1 MDYSKDANDKK
12 TNQKRSRRRK
22 RKNSIGLILLRILFI
37 VIVVSGFA
45 VAGGLLGAYMGIIES
60 TPPLNTVDVKPESY
74 TSFIYD
80 ANGNEIDKLHGEEN
94 REYVQ
99 LSKIPKNLQNAVVAI
114 EDERFYEHNG
124 IDIKGIFRALVV
136 NIKQHDM
143 TQGASTITQQLIK
156 NEVLSSE
163 KKLKRKI
170 QEQYLAVN
178 FEKDL
183 EKSLGSK
190 KLAKDYI
197 LELYLNT
204 ISLNHG
210 LNGVEAASKFYFGKD
225 VSELTLAECASI
237 AGITKNPSAYSP
249 LSNPTKNKER
259 QLLVLDKMK
268 ELGYITEQQYRE
280 AKAEDIYSKIIGN
293 NDSDNTSPSIHS
305 YFVDAL
311 IVQLAKDLVEQ
322 KNMNTKQAYNL
333 IYSGGL
339 KIESTVDMNMQSI
352 MEDAYKSDEYFPSTT
367 KDAVYTISIMDN
379 VTKEQTHHTK
389 KATVS
394 NQEEA
399 EQFKESVK
407 SELLNSSNTLVL
419 DNLSVTDSLQ
429 SAMTIMDFRNGEVK
443 AIIGGRGEKPG
454 DLVLNRAT
462 QSPRQPGSCF
472 KPLAAYAPAIDLN
485 LVMPGTVIIDEPF
498 SVGKWSPK
506 NWNGRFKGPCTVRE
520 GIRDSMNVLA
530 AKTIMMVGPD
540 RAYEY
545 LLNFGFTTIVE
556 SDKGPATALGGIT
569 NGVTSLEI
577 TAAYSTIANGGEY
590 NKPKF
595 YTRVLDHDGKVLLE
609 NVDPPKRVLKETTAY
624 LLTDMMKEVIIGGG
638 EATGHKS
645 NFRNIRMNISGKTG
659 TTNDS
664 KDLMFVGFTP
674 YYCAGVWLG
683 YDNPK
688 PMTFRQDYHMILW
701 RDIMEKIHQEQGLEN
716 KEFTKPDGIVTR
728 SFCSASGDVPIS
740 GVCENDYYGNAIA
753 SDISAADFGSS
764 TQSCNY
770 HQSFSVDL
778 SSGMLANEYCPS
790 DSVSGVVLAIDPSSG
805 EIANLPNPVPDG
817 KVAIDIHSTCT
828 KHNAQTKEQE
838 EQDKLNQDKPL
849 GSDDEEDPS
858 LYLPDGNS
866 PIGGNDITNSNEGT
880 SSNTQNNNSTG
891 ENSHIPPTI
900 DTPFTDN
907 NEDNEGGVLVPPPE
921 LPPEEPVTVPDDNP
935 NTDTD
940 ESLYIPD

>member
-12 TNQKRSRRRK
+12 TNQKHSRKRK

-45 VAGGLLGAYMGIIES
+45 IAGGLLGAYMGIIES

-99 LSKIPKNLQNAVVAI
+99 LIKIPKNLQNAVVAI

-124 IDIKGIFRALVV
+124 IDIKGMFRALVV
-136 NIKQHDM
+136 NIKQRNM
-143 TQGASTITQQLIK
+143 SQGASTLTQQLIK

-259 QLLVLDKMK
+259 QILVLDKMVK
-268 ELGYITEQQYRE
+268 LGYITEQQYAE

-293 NDSDNTSPSIHS
+293 TDSDSTNPSIHS

-352 MEDAYKSDEYFPSTT
+352 IEDAYENDDYFPSTT

-379 VTKEQTHHTK
+379 ATKEQTHHTK

-394 NQEEA
+394 TQEEA

-429 SAMTIMDFRNGEVK
+429 SAMTIMDYRNGEVK

-472 KPLAAYAPAIDLN
+472 KPLAAYAPAIDLD
-485 LVMPGTVIIDEPF
+485 LVMPGTVIMDEPF

-506 NWNGRFKGPCTVRE
+506 NWNGRFKGGCTVRE

-530 AKTIMMVGPD
+530 AKTIMMVGPE

-556 SDKGPATALGGIT
+556 ADKGPATALGGIT

-595 YTRVLDHDGKVLLE
+595 YTKVLDHDGKVLLE
-609 NVDPPKRVLKETTAY
+609 NIDPPKRVIKDTTAY
-624 LLTDMMKEVIIGGG
+624 LVTDMMKDVITGGG
-638 EATGHKS
+638 EATGHKA
-645 NFRNIRMNISGKTG
+645 NFKNTKMNISGKTG

-674 YYCAGVWLG
+674 YYCAGIWLG

-701 RDIMEKIHQEQGLEN
+701 RDIMEKVHEGLEN

-728 SFCSASGDVPIS
+728 SFCSASGGVPIS

-753 SDISAADFGSS
+753 SDISASDFGSS

-770 HQSFSVDL
+770 HKSFSIDL
-778 SSGMLANEYCPS
+778 STGMLAGEFCPS
-790 DSVSGVVLAIDPSSG
+790 SSVVLAINPSTG
-805 EIANLPNPVPDG
+805 EIANLPNPIPNG
-817 KVAIDIHSTCT
+817 KTAINIHSTCT
-828 KHNAQTKEQE
+828 IHSTETKNE
-838 EQDKLNQDKPL
+838 EEEVIEEKPL
-849 GSDDEEDPS
+849 GSDEEDPS
-858 LYLPDGNS
+858 LYIPDGKN
-866 PIGGNDITNSNEGT
+866 PIGSETTKPTEGT
-880 SSNTQNNNSTG
+880 SSNTENNAPLG
-891 ENSHIPPTI
+891 GNSHTPPPII
-900 DTPFTDN
+900 DTPFVDN
-907 NEDNEGGVLVPPPE
+907 KNEEEEEEGGVLVPPPDI
-921 LPPEEPVTVPDDNP
+921 PTEEPATPPSDDLNS
-935 NTDTD
+935 DTD